1 MMFNNAPVHDVNVP
15 PDEGSM
21 PPFVGFDSRSEMS
34 LDVDVV
40 PTPPAIAFS
49 PELHDAVRR
58 E

>member
-1 MMFNNAPVHDVNVP
+1 MFNNAPVHDVNVP